1 MTELKGF
8 QKKYLKGLA
17 HRIKPVVFIGRKG
30 MTGSV
35 VSAVKEA
42 LDTHELIKIRFVDFK
57 EKEQKT
63 RVVADIEKEI
73 GCEIVGRIG
82 HVLTVYRQHDD
93 PDKRAITVPRRAPG
107 GV

>member
-1 MTELKGF
+1 LKGF

-17 HRIKPVVFIGRKG
+17 HRMKPVVFIGQKG

-35 VSAVKEA
+35 VSAINGA
-42 LDTHELIKIRFVDFK
+42 LDTHELIKIRFLDFK

-63 RVVADIEKEI
+63 RVVADIEKAV
-73 GCEIVGRIG
+73 GCEIVSRIG

-93 PDKRAITVPRRAPG
+93 PEKRGITVPQRAPKRP
-107 GV
+107 